1 MKTFFL
7 GGHMLWQGG
16 AAGGL
21 AAVAVCM
28 SLPGGCAQKPV
39 RFSKAGATQE
49 LFMQHR
55 YVCIQQS
62 QQNRAAVNSYGGYA
76 AVIVNRGVFM
86 SCMGAQ
92 GYQFDPNGHLTAL
105 PGTEIRMVD

>member
-1 MKTFFL
+1 MP
-7 GGHMLWQGG
+7 WRGG
-16 AAGGL
+16 AALGL

-28 SLPGGCAQKPV
+28 SLLGGCARQPPV
-39 RFSKAGATQE
+39 RFSKVGATQE
-49 LFMQHR
+49 LFMQQR

-62 QQNRAAVNSYGGYA
+62 QQNRAAANNYGAYA
-76 AVIVNRGVFM
+76 EVIVNRGVFM